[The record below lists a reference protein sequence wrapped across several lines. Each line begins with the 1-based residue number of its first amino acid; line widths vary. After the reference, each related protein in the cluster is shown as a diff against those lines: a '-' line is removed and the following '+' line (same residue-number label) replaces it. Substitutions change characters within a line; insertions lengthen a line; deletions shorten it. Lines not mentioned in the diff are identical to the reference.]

1 MSASIV
7 GKVSKSIDKANDKL
21 DYQDESDDSFCECV
35 TYFFFLIMFT
45 VMCMCSR
52 TLDDH
57 NYWIATQFH
66 NSIQGGTYSNP
77 IGQGNLFQDMSDIG
91 DMYEFFEQIAMP
103 LLYVDST
110 YNSESLSRT
119 KYNFALGQ
127 NKLLGGVRLTLI
139 RSVAV
144 KCTFYGIPEEFSPC
158 YPEYS
163 SSSTNTS
170 DYRVAGYEMPYLT
183 ASEARS
189 HSFSAKY
196 LDYEGD
202 GNVYDLSPDPNEA
215 KRELREMWYGGLVD
229 RDARV
234 LFFDFVTL
242 NPNLNLHTVGRL
254 CFELPTDGGV
264 ITYSQIK
271 TWRFWKYLGNRGRT
285 LFAVEIIVTMMVVYY
300 TWEELGEIYTQGFK
314 NYRQSAWNVVDWAN
328 LLFFYLTIFWRVS
341 VVLADNPSMTNLETY
356 ESYRWFVWSFSME
369 AYFNMVNGILLYFKL
384 FKFLN
389 ASRKMRLLFNLFYKT
404 AADMFT
410 FIIILCVFYLAYG
423 LGGYLIFSSDVS
435 DFRELHI
442 ALLNLFRYTVTDM
455 DYEALRQSSVV
466 AASIYYVSWTLLI
479 LLVLVNVIVAIL
491 SDGFEKVQEE
501 NRKAPDER
509 FIFTRFIPAAMRSYV
524 FNYMDANNDGY
535 LSAGEFAL
543 AHGIEKKEAE
553 DIIAK
558 YDINGDGLMDAEEFN
573 NYFAHTKL
581 DEKK

>member
-1 MSASIV
+1 MSTSIV
-7 GKVSKSIDKANDKL
+7 EKVGERIDKANEKL
-21 DYQDESDDSFCECV
+21 DYQDPSDDSFCDCV
-35 TYFFFLIMFT
+35 RYFFFLIMFT
-45 VMCMCSR
+45 VMCMSSR

-66 NSIQGGTYSNP
+66 SSIQGGTYSNP

-103 LLYVDST
+103 LLYVNYA
-110 YNSESLSRT
+110 YNNDSLSST
-119 KYNFALGQ
+119 EYNFALGQ

-144 KCTFYGIPEEFSPC
+144 ECVFDGIPEEFSPC
-158 YPEYS
+158 YPAYS
-163 SSSTNTS
+163 SSNTNTS
-170 DYRVAGYEMPYLT
+170 DYWVAGHELPYFT

-189 HSFSAKY
+189 VTFSAKY
-196 LDYEGD
+196 MQYEGD
-202 GNVYDLSPDPNEA
+202 GNVFDLSPDPVEA
-215 KRELREMWYGGLVD
+215 QRELKELWYGGLVD

-254 CFELPTDGGV
+254 SFELPTDGGV
-264 ITYSQIK
+264 IAYSQIK
-271 TWRFWKYLGNRGRT
+271 TWRFWKYLGTRGKT
-285 LFAVEIIVTMMVVYY
+285 LFAVEVIVTMMVVFY
-300 TWEELGEIYTQGFK
+300 TWEELMEIYTQGFK
-314 NYRQSAWNVVDWAN
+314 NYRQSAWNAVDWTN
-328 LLFFYLTIFWRVS
+328 LIFFYLTIFWRVS
-341 VVLADNPSMTNLETY
+341 VVLDDNPTMTNLESY
-356 ESYRWFVWSFSME
+356 ESYRSFVWSFSME

-524 FNYMDANNDGY
+524 FSYMDSNKDGY
-535 LSAGEFAL
+535 LNAEEFAL

-558 YDINGDGLMDAEEFN
+558 YDINGDGLMDEKEFN

-581 DEKK
+581 AEKD